1 MPVFDNHGIRGGVWS
16 GQLRD
21 MPPPAR
27 VCVTCMGEVIAEA
40 ALAGDEDGGHQV
52 RVDLPGSLISDGI
65 VTLVLVADQGGPGDP
80 VGADAIHL
88 HHQALVTGKPLDQ
101 DLVAELSA
109 LRAEMELLKREF
121 RRFAFEAQG

>member
-1 MPVFDNHGIRGGVWS
+1 MPVFDNHGIKGGVWS
-16 GQLRD
+16 GRLRD

-40 ALAGDEDGGHQV
+40 ALADDADGGHQV

-88 HHQALVTGKPLDQ
+88 HHQSLVTGKPLDQ

>member
-1 MPVFDNHGIRGGVWS
+1 MPVFDNHGIRGGVWT

-21 MPPPAR
+21 MPNPAR

-40 ALAGDEDGGHQV
+40 ALADDGDGVHQV
-52 RVDLPGSLISDGI
+52 RVDLPGSLISDGV
-65 VTLVLVADQGGPGDP
+65 VTLVLVADQGGSGDP

-88 HHQALVTGKPLDQ
+88 HHQTLVTGKPLDQ
-101 DLVAELSA
+101 DLMADLSA

-121 RRFAFEAQG
+121 RRFALDARG